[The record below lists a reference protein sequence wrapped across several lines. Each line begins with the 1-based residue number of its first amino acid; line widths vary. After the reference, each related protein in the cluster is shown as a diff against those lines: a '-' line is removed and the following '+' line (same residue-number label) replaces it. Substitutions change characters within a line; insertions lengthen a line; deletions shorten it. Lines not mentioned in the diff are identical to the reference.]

1 MKIVLLNQFFWPDS
15 AATSQQ
21 MSDLT
26 ATLAARG
33 HEVHVICSKGGYA
46 EAASTAPPPATIHR
60 VSGLPFVR
68 GKVGRVLSY
77 LSFYPFAL
85 LRAFTLPRFDMVVS
99 LTTPPLVSLVGT
111 AVKAVRGSQ
120 HFIWEQDIYPDV
132 ALSLGYIKPKGFID
146 RVVSWLADS
155 SRKHAD
161 GILSLGKCMTL
172 RLVRRGIPATHMHLT
187 ENWSNSEAIYPLPR
201 PGDPDELILLY
212 SGNLG
217 LAHDIRTFCL
227 AALALKD
234 DRRFRFIFVGGGSR
248 REELRQFAKVYGI
261 SSMEERGYV
270 PRDQLSEGLSI
281 GDIGLVL
288 QHDSCSGLVVPSKV
302 YGIMASG
309 RPLLFVGPADATPA
323 LLIREHQCGWQVDN
337 GDHAGLSRLLL
348 YLAEHKDEVHAAG
361 ARAREALLQQY
372 DLPTGT
378 ARIAAVLEGHSA
390 RAVQPVLHIHSNSP
404 LGAKLPK
411 GSAT

>member
-26 ATLAARG
+26 TTLAARG

-46 EAASTAPPPATIHR
+46 EAASTDQPPATIHR

-85 LRAFTLPRFDMVVS
+85 VRAFTLPRFDMVVS
-99 LTTPPLVSLVGT
+99 LTTPPLVSLVGS
-111 AVKAVRGSQ
+111 AVKAFRGSR
-120 HFIWEQDIYPDV
+120 HYIWEQDIYPDV
-132 ALSLGYIKPKGFID
+132 ALNLGYIKPRGVVD

-155 SRKHAD
+155 SRRHAD
-161 GILSLGKCMTL
+161 GILSLGKCMTH

-187 ENWSNSEAIYPLPR
+187 ENWSSSATIRPLPR
-201 PGDPDELILLY
+201 PGNPEELTLLY

-217 LAHDIRTFCL
+217 LAHDIRTFSL
-227 AALALKD
+227 AALDLKSD
-234 DRRFRFIFVGGGSR
+234 ARFRFIFVGGGSR
-248 REELRQFAKVYGI
+248 REELRQFVKVYEI
-261 SSMEERGYV
+261 ESIEERGYV
-270 PRDQLSEGLSI
+270 PRDQLSEGLAI

-309 RPLLFVGPADATPA
+309 RPILFVGPADATPA
-323 LLIREHQCGWQVDN
+323 LHIREHQCGWQIDN
-337 GDHAGLSRLLL
+337 GDHAGLSKLLRH
-348 YLAEHKDEVHAAG
+348 LADNKEEVYAAG
-361 ARAREALLQQY
+361 ERARQALLEHY

-378 ARIAAVLEGHSA
+378 ARIAAVLEGASV
-390 RAVQPVLHIHSNSP
+390 RAVRTLESKHTTSP
-404 LGAKLPK
+404 LGAKLPE

>member
-1 MKIVLLNQFFWPDS
+1 
-15 AATSQQ
+15 

-26 ATLAARG
+26 TTLAARG

-46 EAASTAPPPATIHR
+46 KAASTAPPPATIHR

-68 GKVGRVLSY
+68 GKIGRVLSY

-85 LRAFTLPRFDMVVS
+85 VRALTLPRFDMVVS

-111 AVKAVRGSQ
+111 AVKVFRGSR

-132 ALSLGYIKPKGFID
+132 ALNLGYIKPRGVID
-146 RVVSWLADS
+146 RTVGWLADT

-161 GILSLGKCMTL
+161 GILSLGKCMTH

-187 ENWSNSEAIYPLPR
+187 ENWSNGDQIHPLPR
-201 PGDPDELILLY
+201 PGNPDELTLLY

-217 LAHDIRTFCL
+217 LAHDVRTFAL
-227 AALALKD
+227 AALELKD
-234 DRRFRFIFVGGGSR
+234 DPRFRFIFVGSGSR
-248 REELRQFAKVYGI
+248 REELRQFVKAYGLE
-261 SSMEERGYV
+261 SVEERGYV
-270 PRDQLSEGLSI
+270 PRDQLNEGLAV

-288 QHDSCSGLVVPSKV
+288 QQDSCSGLVVPSKV

-309 RPLLFVGPADATPA
+309 RPILFVGPADATPA
-323 LLIREHQCGWQVDN
+323 LHIREHQCGWQVDN
-337 GDHAGLSRLLL
+337 GDHAGLSRLLQ
-348 YLAEHKDEVHAAG
+348 YLADHKDEVHAAG
-361 ARAREALLQQY
+361 ARARQALMEHY
-372 DLPTGT
+372 DLPVGT
-378 ARIAAVLEGHSA
+378 ARIASVLEGQPVH
-390 RAVQPVLHIHSNSP
+390 AVQTVMHLHSNSP